1 MLVFGIFQGIQ
12 LNGTTRRAF
21 RPSVSS
27 DQKFIQSAETA
38 AQPPASY
45 RKASTC
51 LSPFLTGLN
60 KSHIYIT
67 HIDNQPREFKR
78 KIFSVPL
85 ILNISIV
92 LLLIWRIRTIGPWYL
107 EISQFIW
114 ARSLD
119 SSVDTAQRSFQDLF
133 FEVLLRAR
141 VFLTDFILFVFVWSW
156 PREFFAG
163 SSHGNP
169 VSWRLGVGFRDKEIV
184 VRKSRAWYISLGHL
198 NDVDPDTEKHM
209 NDNIKKAIDPIWLNE
224 RTGYLMLNKHW
235 DLDWKAMCTATEL
248 VDKKTIPIKEFQMA
262 VLLHDEKSGW
272 VVLDTPTSRSSIVQ
286 DENKE
291 RRKIVALKEQLC
303 ALGKEDLFYQ
313 WVELVHF
320 ESSKPGGFGVEQQE
334 KVMTKVKT
342 LFKSQDVEFEM
353 LWASIS
359 GEDIDGVPKTLVR

>member
-1 MLVFGIFQGIQ
+1 MS
-12 LNGTTRRAF
+12 NNNKKTRRAF
-21 RPSVSS
+21 RLTASS
-27 DQKFIQSAETA
+27 EQKSTQPTEAA
-38 AQPPASY
+38 AQPPAPY
-45 RKASTC
+45 KRASAC
-51 LSPFLTGLN
+51 LSSFLTGLN
-60 KSHIYIT
+60 TSHIYIT

-85 ILNISIV
+85 ILNISIF

-107 EISQFIW
+107 KISQFIW

-119 SSVDTAQRSFQDLF
+119 SSINTAQRSFQDLF

-141 VFLTDFILFVFVWSW
+141 VFLTDFILVVFVWSW

-163 SSHGNP
+163 TSHGNP
-169 VSWRLGVGFRDKEIV
+169 VSWRLGVGFRDREIV
-184 VRKSRAWYISLGHL
+184 VRKSRAWYIGLGFL
-198 NDVDPDTEKHM
+198 NDDDSDNVKLM
-209 NDNIKKAIDPIWLNE
+209 NDNIKKAIDPIYLNE
-224 RTGYLMLNKHW
+224 KTGYLMLNKHW

-248 VDKKTIPIKEFQMA
+248 VDKKIIPIEEFKIT
-262 VLLHDEKSGW
+262 VLLHDEKFGW
-272 VVLDTPTSRSSIVQ
+272 VVLDTQTSRNSIVQ

-320 ESSKPGGFGVEQQE
+320 ESSKPGGFGPEQQE
-334 KVMTKVKT
+334 KVMSKVKA
-342 LFKSQDVEFEM
+342 LFKSQDVEFEK

-359 GEDIDGVPKTLVR
+359 GDDINEVPKTLVR